1 MMSINAVLLS
11 NLLFY
16 FYPELKG
23 SYRMKTY
30 KKPLFT
36 LVHSNDA
43 IPEHKTL
50 AYLDPTLNDYTD
62 HIDEIIGLRIKE
74 LKLHHSEY
82 REYHDDKQNN
92 KSGFSFIFQ
101 EIFESEHHKK
111 QIGMLK
117 DEILIA
123 KESNRVKKLLN
134 DRLKEFAKFYPE
146 IQFNLNNVQ
155 SLPTRFKDYLFAPP
169 LVLTEDNTI
178 MLWDD

>member
-1 MMSINAVLLS
+1 
-11 NLLFY
+11 
-16 FYPELKG
+16 
-23 SYRMKTY
+23 MKTY

-50 AYLDPTLNDYTD
+50 AYLDSTLNDYTD
-62 HIDEIIGLRIKE
+62 HIDEIICLRIKE

-82 REYHDDKQNN
+82 SEHHNDTNK
-92 KSGFSFIFQ
+92 KSGFSFIFP

-117 DEILIA
+117 EEMLIA
-123 KESNRVKKLLN
+123 KESNKVMELLS

-146 IQFNLNNVQ
+146 IQLNLNNVQ
-155 SLPTRFKDYLFAPP
+155 LLPTKFKEYLFAPP
-169 LVLTEDNTI
+169 LVLTEDNAI

>member
-1 MMSINAVLLS
+1 
-11 NLLFY
+11 
-16 FYPELKG
+16 
-23 SYRMKTY
+23 MKTY

-36 LVHSNDA
+36 LVHCNDA

-50 AYLDPTLNDYTD
+50 AYLDSTLNDYTD

-82 REYHDDKQNN
+82 REHHNDTNN
-92 KSGFSFIFQ
+92 KSGFSFIFP

-117 DEILIA
+117 EEMLIA
-123 KESNRVKKLLN
+123 KESNKVMGLLN

-146 IQFNLNNVQ
+146 VQLNLNNVQ
-155 SLPTRFKDYLFAPP
+155 LLPTKFKEYLFAPP
-169 LVLTEDNTI
+169 LVLTEDNAI